1 MVEGEVDAEPASGRV
16 QHAQTFG
23 HDFLADAVPGDDRDP
38 VLGQSEPPW
47 SRIISAPN
55 IRYLGRMKRIVAFLA
70 VFVLVAFGV
79 LVIRET
85 AAVVALARD
94 VHPLLGQVTLWTL
107 LSIYAVCL
115 GVPIVLFMRLPRP
128 LTPPASESDAEFPRH
143 LARLRRRLVGNPHL
157 RGQTIGDDRAGVAQ
171 AIEVLDRRADLEIR
185 KEASL
190 VFLSTAIS
198 QSGRLDGLF
207 VLVVQARLIWKIAH
221 VYGQRASFREMLQL
235 YANVAVTVFAAES
248 IEDLEIGEVVEPL
261 IPPLLEAAGVGATVV
276 LAPVATILA
285 DALFQGTVNS
295 LLTFRVG
302 CIAKRYSAGMPLPA
316 PKAVRRAAT
325 REAATML
332 GGVIVDLSKTV
343 TKSVWDNALNVMTGK
358 ARTAAGRVRAFLI
371 AGPAGMAIHEAVKK
385 MATASSMSGRPPREE
400 SRRDE
405 AP

>member
-1 MVEGEVDAEPASGRV
+1 
-16 QHAQTFG
+16 
-23 HDFLADAVPGDDRDP
+23 
-38 VLGQSEPPW
+38 
-47 SRIISAPN
+47 
-55 IRYLGRMKRIVAFLA
+55 MKRIVGFLA

-79 LVIRET
+79 LVLRET

-94 VHPLLGQVTLWTL
+94 VHPTLGQITLWTL

-115 GVPIVLFMRLPRP
+115 GVPAVLFLRMPRP
-128 LTPPASESDAEFPRH
+128 LVPPASESDPEFPRH
-143 LARLRRRLVGNPHL
+143 LARLRLRLAGNPHL
-157 RGQTIGDDRAGVAQ
+157 RGQTIGDDRAAVAQ
-171 AIEVLDRRADLEIR
+171 AIEVLDGRADVEIR

-207 VLVVQARLIWKIAH
+207 VLVVQARLVWKIAH

-235 YANVAVTVFAAES
+235 YANVAMTVFAAES
-248 IEDLEIGEVVEPL
+248 IEDLDLGEVVEPL
-261 IPPLLEAAGVGATVV
+261 IPPLLEAAGIGATVV

-316 PKAVRRAAT
+316 PKAVRKAAT
-325 REAATML
+325 REAAVML
-332 GGVIVDLSKTV
+332 GGVIVELSKTV
-343 TKSVWDNALNVMTGK
+343 TKSVWDTALSIMSGK
-358 ARTAAGRVRAFLI
+358 ARTAAGRVRAFLL

-385 MATASSMSGRPPREE
+385 MATASSMAGRPPREE